1 MKIFGKNRYFY
12 FLRSQN
18 RAGFTLI
25 ETLVVLG
32 IIVILTTIMI
42 AYNTNSRGVYNLDIE
57 ASKMVQVI
65 SLAKSLTLSTF
76 AQNPTGQSGKVY
88 YCGYGVYF
96 NNPNNSSPNNS
107 SNDPN
112 FCGQGNDYCIFQYI
126 YNNPSGYSGSGSPC
140 SNDPLYFS
148 TNPSSGNYYAIV
160 QPNYEYQFNSDVSF
174 AKSSNNG
181 INGLLFI
188 PPAPSFFVILSNNIV
203 SPSND
208 YYITLQ
214 SVTGQ
219 SVKLDISSQGQTSFQ
234 FAQSQ
239 SQ

>member
-96 NNPNNSSPNNS
+96 NNPNNSNNDS
-107 SNDPN
+107 N

-126 YNNPSGYSGSGSPC
+126 YNNPNGYSGSGSPC

-148 TNPSSGNYYAIV
+148 TNSSGNNSYYAIV

-174 AKSSNNG
+174 AKSSND
-181 INGLLFI
+181 INGLLFV
-188 PPAPSFFVILSNNIV
+188 PPAPSFFVISSNNIV

-234 FAQSQ
+234 FVQSQ